1 MAATPPRRTAPRIVA
16 DGPVGSASRRFSI
29 RDRFVAFGRAGD
41 SDGPPR
47 VEGLRLDDEGLAF
60 ILLVDVP
67 CLAAFVVLVV
77 FLLRIQPPA
86 EITALRPGPW
96 LPSSFCCRSYSSV
109 FVDTDFHRSFK
120 STAVHAHINS
130 QTLLKKRGSPI

>member
-1 MAATPPRRTAPRIVA
+1 MPAAAHLAATPPGRTVPRIVA
-16 DGPVGSASRRFSI
+16 DGPVGSAARRVSV

-41 SDGPPR
+41 SEVPPR

-86 EITALRPGPW
+86 E
-96 LPSSFCCRSYSSV
+96 
-109 FVDTDFHRSFK
+109 
-120 STAVHAHINS
+120 
-130 QTLLKKRGSPI
+130 

>member
-1 MAATPPRRTAPRIVA
+1 VSAA
-16 DGPVGSASRRFSI
+16 RRFSV

-47 VEGLRLDDEGLAF
+47 VEGLRFDDEGLAF

-77 FLLRIQPPA
+77 FLLRIQPPT

-96 LPSSFCCRSYSSV
+96 LPSSLCCRSYSSI
-109 FVDTDFHRSFK
+109 FVDKDFHRSFR
-120 STAVHAHINS
+120 STAAHPHINIAPDH
-130 QTLLKKRGSPI
+130 KKWGSPILRIV